1 MSNAAP
7 GQLPHY
13 LVKSVIRQSLSGL
26 VKLEGNPS
34 IPAEYS
40 AIKDVVD
47 SCVDKIEELFSSVYP
62 NNDMV
67 PIGSMTVSAVGA
79 ITKRRGFLNGTT
91 NPDIAFNIVLG
102 GGGLFTITFT
112 AGMPAIS
119 SAHAQCEGVGDGS
132 TGVTISSTSVVV
144 VGTFQGGVGVDN
156 AFNIIFYQ

>member
-67 PIGSMTVSAVGA
+67 PIGSMTVFCCWCDNKTSW
-79 ITKRRGFLNGTT
+79 
-91 NPDIAFNIVLG
+91 
-102 GGGLFTITFT
+102 
-112 AGMPAIS
+112 IS
-119 SAHAQCEGVGDGS
+119 
-132 TGVTISSTSVVV
+132 
-144 VGTFQGGVGVDN
+144 
-156 AFNIIFYQ
+156 